1 MTQVVAEKASSA
13 FLRPSLDPVRAVGG
27 DRSNPISCHRFQAV
41 CARAVPQGAETRY
54 LG

>member
-27 DRSNPISCHRFQAV
+27 DRSKTISCHCSPAI
-41 CARAVPQGAETRY
+41 CARVVPQGTERLY
-54 LG
+54 RG